1 MNQNKISDS
10 DKFNVEA
17 TSIHDL
23 DSCAT
28 TEVTGLIP
36 SMPKSTLEIE
46 SYKEIFPYSP
56 DCYVEKAKK
65 KKQ

>member
-1 MNQNKISDS
+1 MKEKNMNSKDPYRV
-10 DKFNVEA
+10 DA

-23 DSCAT
+23 EGCST

-36 SMPKSTLEIE
+36 TPPETHAQSD

-56 DCYVEKAKK
+56 DCYVEKQSAHK
-65 KKQ
+65 